1 MRKPRLTDAKE
12 FADKK
17 QFQQRQKWLR
27 NQTNSNKEAYLFFC
41 FFVFSVCFLPICF
54 AKPRYLKCA
63 LQNSLSQELVRNAA
77 SQALPQNGLLSKIF
91 G

>member
-1 MRKPRLTDAKE
+1 M
-12 FADKK
+12 
-17 QFQQRQKWLR
+17 
-27 NQTNSNKEAYLFFC
+27 FFC